1 MDHSMGQNPLA
12 MLTAQCNR
20 LAAPKT
26 TSMPSFAATAP
37 MGSCSLPKSSS
48 FQPWKKCSPIPTGT
62 DQAGLSTCVSG
73 ATTAVLPASIAGGAQ
88 QSVSGPFPGADL
100 STMFQTVTASGL
112 QGAPGAALTPSI
124 YNPYPAGGWLQ
135 GSSAH
140 TVGPAAANSW
150 WELHGGASPWLDSA
164 SPIRAA
170 AQFHHHYP
178 HHHSNVMEYGSAAAV
193 ASNLNSNFAQ
203 ANFSL
208 IPSGQVI
215 NPSKALPSVKR

>member
-1 MDHSMGQNPLA
+1 MGQNPLA

-26 TSMPSFAATAP
+26 TSIPSFAATSP
-37 MGSCSLPKSSS
+37 MGNCSLAKSSS
-48 FQPWKKCSPIPTGT
+48 FQPWKKCSPMPTGT
-62 DQAGLSTCVSG
+62 DQGLPTCVSG
-73 ATTAVLPASIAGGAQ
+73 ATTVLPATIAGGAQ
-88 QSVSGPFPGADL
+88 SVSAPFAGADL

-112 QGAPGAALTPSI
+112 QGTPAAALTPSI

-135 GSSAH
+135 ASSAH
-140 TVGPAAANSW
+140 TVGPGANSW
-150 WELHGGASPWLDSA
+150 WELHGGTSPWLDSS

-178 HHHSNVMEYGSAAAV
+178 HHHGNVMEYGSAAAAV